1 MKIFKRTLTPK
12 SKWEFSRKYQGYT
25 IQQLLEFHPVTVYW
39 GYCYL
44 EKIDYNEEILTF
56 LKDKYKDFFVE
67 IKKPNIDKEQ
77 FQKLLGVRTQYDKM
91 SYEKLKNMIR
101 YKKMK
106 GLEVN
111 TDLLEAFRNK
121 KSTRITALTKRSG
134 ITKGSL
140 QRKNQGHIIK

>member
-1 MKIFKRTLTPK
+1 MKVFKRTLTPK

-25 IQQLLEFHPVTVYW
+25 IKQLLEFHPVTVYW
-39 GYCYL
+39 GYCHL

-67 IKKPNIDKEQ
+67 IEKPNIDKEQ
-77 FQKLLGVRTQYDKM
+77 FQNLLSARTSYDEM
-91 SYEKLKNMIR
+91 SYEMLKNKIAYR
-101 YKKMK
+101 KIK

-111 TDLLEAFRNK
+111 PNLLEAFRNK
-121 KSTRITALTKRSG
+121 RSARITVLTKRSG

-140 QRKNQGHIIK
+140 QRKNQGHTIK

>member
-1 MKIFKRTLTPK
+1 MKVFKRTLAPK

-25 IQQLLEFHPVTVYW
+25 IKQLLEFHPVTVYW
-39 GYCYL
+39 GYCHL

-67 IKKPNIDKEQ
+67 IEKPNIDKEQ
-77 FQKLLGVRTQYDKM
+77 FQNLLSARTSYDEM
-91 SYEKLKNMIR
+91 SYEMLKNKIAYR
-101 YKKMK
+101 KIK

-111 TDLLEAFRNK
+111 PNLLEAFRNK
-121 KSTRITALTKRSG
+121 RSARITVLTKRSG

-140 QRKNQGHIIK
+140 QRKNQGHTIK

>member
-39 GYCYL
+39 GYCHL

-67 IKKPNIDKEQ
+67 IEKPNIDKEQ
-77 FQKLLGVRTQYDKM
+77 FQNLLSARTQYDEM
-91 SYEKLKNMIR
+91 SYEMLKNKIAYR
-101 YKKMK
+101 KIK

-111 TDLLEAFRNK
+111 PNLLEAFRNK
-121 KSTRITALTKRSG
+121 RSARITVLTKRSG

-140 QRKNQGHIIK
+140 QRKNQGHTIK